1 MSIKF
6 KFPNFKRKAFTVSY
20 DDGTIHDRRMLEIMT
35 KHGIK
40 GTLNVNSSLIV
51 DRKPTK
57 FVHLTA
63 EELLELVEKSG
74 FEVAVHGHRHLSL
87 AEVET
92 GVATYDVM
100 KDREV
105 FEALFGR
112 VIKGMAYANGSY
124 SDEVV
129 DMLKRC
135 GIEYSR
141 TTVSTKKF
149 DMPSD
154 WLRLPATCHHNNPT
168 LMDLAREFV
177 EREEMR
183 YFWRNAPML
192 FYVWGHSS
200 ELQRDKNWEVF
211 EELCEY
217 VGGREDVWYAT
228 NGEIYEYDM
237 AYRALRHASDQRIIH
252 NPSALDVYLRVDSR
266 DVLVPAGKT
275 VKIG

>member
-87 AEVET
+87 ADVEP
-92 GVATYDVM
+92 GIATYDVM

-112 VIKGMAYANGSY
+112 VIKGMAYANGSC

-129 DMLKRC
+129 DLLKKC
-135 GIEYSR
+135 GIEYAR
-141 TTVSTKKF
+141 TTVSTGKF
-149 DMPSD
+149 DLPTN
-154 WLRLPATCHHNNPT
+154 WLLLPATCHHKSAK
-168 LMDLAREFV
+168 LMDFAREFV
-177 EREEMR
+177 GKEDDPNFMR
-183 YFWRNAPML
+183 NNPML
-192 FYVWGHSS
+192 FYVWGHSY
-200 ELQRDKNWEVF
+200 EFDRDNNWEVL

-228 NGEIYEYDM
+228 NGEIYEYHK
-237 AYRALRHASDQRIIH
+237 AYKSLRFSCDESLVH
-252 NPSALDVYLRVDSR
+252 NPSALDVYFQANGENV
-266 DVLVPAGKT
+266 VVHAGET
-275 VKIG
+275 VRL